1 MDDGNHTIFLNTK
14 GNNEEDVPKEMV
26 KFLKFVGADLEK
38 SKVDYEDEFVK
49 NLQDTIA
56 HIKKSREMEERFM
69 LLELMLKD
77 ERKQGR
83 AEGLEEGLIKGCAEN
98 VLSLLSD
105 LSDVPES
112 LREKIMNE
120 TDLNTLRH
128 WLKLA
133 AKAESIEQFENQM

>member
-56 HIKKSREMEERFM
+56 HIKKS
-69 LLELMLKD
+69 
-77 ERKQGR
+77 
-83 AEGLEEGLIKGCAEN
+83 
-98 VLSLLSD
+98 
-105 LSDVPES
+105 
-112 LREKIMNE
+112 
-120 TDLNTLRH
+120 
-128 WLKLA
+128 
-133 AKAESIEQFENQM
+133 

>member
-1 MDDGNHTIFLNTK
+1 
-14 GNNEEDVPKEMV
+14 
-26 KFLKFVGADLEK
+26 
-38 SKVDYEDEFVK
+38 
-49 NLQDTIA
+49 
-56 HIKKSREMEERFM
+56 MEERFM

-77 ERKQGR
+77 ERKEGR
-83 AEGLEEGLIKGCAEN
+83 KEGCAES
-98 VLSLLSD
+98 VLALLCD
-105 LSDVPES
+105 LSEVPES